1 MSLTLIPRP
10 KDSKVE
16 SSVGHADLPVQ
27 CVLQPHSYLVTIL
40 GSLLD
45 ADHFPPWHDLEL
57 PFALIRL
64 VQALMVHGFVQPIKQ
79 FRANDAI
86 VGGPVGNGG
95 LLARCRGKLIERVN
109 PFGIED
115 LVYAGV
121 V

>member
-1 MSLTLIPRP
+1 M
-10 KDSKVE
+10 
-16 SSVGHADLPVQ
+16 
-27 CVLQPHSYLVTIL
+27 TIL

-64 VQALMVHGFVQPIKQ
+64 VQALMVHGFVQAIKQ
-79 FRANDAI
+79 FWANNAI

-121 V
+121 VQTRRRLNSGKNLQGTIVTGFEGRSAGK